1 MNRRRKFWKF
11 PKALSRCPTDGEEVK
26 VGEFNGVTQQLD
38 LSKGQG
44 ICWQDGRGPPKDRTL
59 QQFEHSHV
67 NLAIYAS
74 LAATA
79 SCGIIIAA
87 VFLAINIKYRNQ
99 RYLLQQYFSYWWNGY
114 STISHL
120 FRRWRWDTEHIK
132 IGKHSPIIYSNC

>member
-1 MNRRRKFWKF
+1 M
-11 PKALSRCPTDGEEVK
+11 
-26 VGEFNGVTQQLD
+26 TQQLD

-79 SCGIIIAA
+79 SCGIIMAA

-99 RYLLQQYFSYWWNGY
+99 RYSTHFHMLYLDRLGHVRARVTQLLLTFPTRKVLYRTHTRGAHIRRCFT
-114 STISHL
+114 STI
-120 FRRWRWDTEHIK
+120 RRPQCVDKQLPYFISDF
-132 IGKHSPIIYSNC
+132 IMFYL